1 MTGVRFHHESEIP
14 ARLRE
19 RVQGWDAAL
28 RRAMRRIAGLT
39 ERAANR
45 RLSGPGGARNPGAY
59 PVPRRTG
66 FLARSLYSKAGARTA
81 EVGNTA
87 AYAASVH
94 NGFRAF
100 GNPAAPYYGPR
111 PYLDDAVAGV
121 DPLEEIARELSAV
134 LP

>member
-1 MTGVRFHHESEIP
+1 MSWHHESTLPE
-14 ARLRE
+14 RFRQ

-28 RRAMRRIAGLT
+28 RAGLRRIATLV
-39 ERAANR
+39 EREAMRN
-45 RLSGPGGARNPGAY
+45 LSGPGGANSPGHY

-66 FLARSLYSKAGARTA
+66 FLARSMFSRVRGRTA

-87 AYAASVH
+87 EYAPAIH

-100 GNPAAPYYGPR
+100 GNPHAPYYGAR
-111 PYLDDAVAGV
+111 PFLADAAQTV
-121 DPLEEIARELSAV
+121 DPVRELSDALAQV